1 MECYKDLFEY
11 KFFISNTGGMIFLAL
26 IFIQI
31 TTLGVYYFSSLFII
45 SKYIYNITENFLLYL
60 NNSPMVNNKI
70 LNFQNNNENNNDNAN
85 NSKQN
90 INFPPKKDNSIKTD
104 KSDKFQSNK
113 LSHHN
118 KKGKAIEDISIKML
132 SSGQLKKPKKLLHK
146 VKSYSNKN
154 MIKKNLSINSENH
167 SGSGGSLTFKD
178 YLTTDL
184 EDMNFHDVAL
194 SD

>member
-1 MECYKDLFEY
+1 
-11 KFFISNTGGMIFLAL
+11 MIFLAL

-104 KSDKFQSNK
+104 KSDKVQSNK

-132 SSGQLKKPKKLLHK
+132 
-146 VKSYSNKN
+146 
-154 MIKKNLSINSENH
+154 INC
-167 SGSGGSLTFKD
+167 
-178 YLTTDL
+178 
-184 EDMNFHDVAL
+184 
-194 SD
+194 